1 MRSLLLASLA
11 VFLGSCASLGRERA
25 ADASSLAGAW
35 RVQGEDADRWTAELL
50 LVEGSHEGCFD
61 WKSENGASGH
71 ELVTW
76 MYYPGTRMI
85 LLTGLEMQNPVG
97 NCGVGTYVA
106 RVADDGR
113 SMVNGTWGPPALPG
127 TWVAK
132 R

>member
-1 MRSLLLASLA
+1 MRSLLIASIA

-25 ADASSLAGAW
+25 PDASTLAGTW
-35 RVQGEDADRWTAELL
+35 RVQGEDGSRWTAELIL
-50 LVEGSHEGCFD
+50 DEGSSEGCFD
-61 WKSENGASGH
+61 WKSDNGASGH
-71 ELVTW
+71 EIVSW
-76 MYYPGTRMI
+76 VYYPKSRMI
-85 LLTGLEMQNPVG
+85 LLQGREMQNPVG

-113 SMVNGTWGPPALPG
+113 SIVNGTWGPPALPG